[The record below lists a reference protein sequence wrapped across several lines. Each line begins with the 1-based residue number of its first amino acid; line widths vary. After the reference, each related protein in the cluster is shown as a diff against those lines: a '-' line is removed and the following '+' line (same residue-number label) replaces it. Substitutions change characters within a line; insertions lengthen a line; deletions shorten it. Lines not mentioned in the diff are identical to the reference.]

1 MRRRYCRRAR
11 CLSSGRRPRSIA
23 WSAPVD
29 AVANGA
35 AQRHDAA
42 VEMPGRMHAVG
53 QQRPGAASGEVDPEA
68 CAREAGVADGVLR
81 AIVAA
86 RPADIGPLPAMR
98 ALVAERRADQR
109 IALAAEQAGVTGAVQ
124 RIAFLVVDL
133 AADDAAAPGVLL
145 GRSGMHWVGK
155 PGKPRTGVHL
165 ADGALLQS
173 LECDAE
179 EDEVEVGIDRGSGRP
194 IV

>member
-109 IALAAEQAGVTGAVQ
+109 IALAAEQAMGEIEQRGGGAEQAGVTGAVQ
-124 RIAFLVVDL
+124 RIAVLVVDL

-145 GRSGMHWVGK
+145 GRSG
-155 PGKPRTGVHL
+155 
-165 ADGALLQS
+165 
-173 LECDAE
+173 
-179 EDEVEVGIDRGSGRP
+179 
-194 IV
+194 